1 MQVVFLGVF
10 LFQGLE
16 KSPRLSGTFVVQLL
30 QPPAWPALPTG
41 LTDVTGLTGAGH
53 RSDRCS
59 TGSKPCKFPLCV
71 LVCFG
76 SEGCLLVPRSSGTP
90 VSTWTCPTWVVS
102 RRRVLEAVFVLL
114 ESPSPSRRI
123 FIGSHSLPPSL
134 VCRIGPSWRWHVGLS
149 QFLLEWNL
157 LPWIIRAHK
166 LAPKKS

>member
-1 MQVVFLGVF
+1 LCRVFLPCRLCFGGCFVP
-10 LFQGLE
+10 G
-16 KSPRLSGTFVVQLL
+16 PREVTEALWNACCAAAVATGR
-30 QPPAWPALPTG
+30 PALSTG
-41 LTDVTGLTGAGH
+41 LTGVTGLTSAGY

-90 VSTWTCPTWVVS
+90 VATWAWPTWVVS

-123 FIGSHSLPPSL
+123 FIGSHSIPPLSGLPYRSFTYSCCFSAKEIHQP
-134 VCRIGPSWRWHVGLS
+134 
-149 QFLLEWNL
+149 
-157 LPWIIRAHK
+157 
-166 LAPKKS
+166 